1 MNPPDPLGEHYLR
14 TVRAAFASEK
24 RLAEGALEQ
33 LRDDEFDWTPDPE
46 SNSVAVLI
54 KHLHGNMRSRWR
66 DFLTSDGEKPD
77 RQRDQEFD
85 AEQSERER
93 LMARWEEGWQTLFDA
108 LDELKPDDLM
118 KRVTIRGEE
127 HSVIEA
133 TERQL
138 WHYATHVGQILYIGK
153 HLRGA
158 SWKSLS
164 IPKRSSER
172 DTPESL

>member
-1 MNPPDPLGEHYLR
+1 MNRSDALGEHYLR
-14 TVRAAFASEK
+14 TVRDAFASEK
-24 RLAEGALEQ
+24 QLAEGALEQ
-33 LRDDEFDWTPDPE
+33 LRDDELDWTPDPE

-77 RQRDQEFD
+77 RQRNEEFV
-85 AEQSERER
+85 AEQPGRKL

-108 LDELKPDDLM
+108 LDKLTPADLM
-118 KRVTIRGEE
+118 KSVTIRGKE

-133 TERQL
+133 IERQL

-164 IPKRSSER
+164 IPKTPSER
-172 DTPESL
+172 DTPETS